1 MRKNNG
7 FGDTKAI
14 LHQMND
20 FNVYQVTDSDLEQI
34 ESGSNSDLY
43 LEIALCSIS
52 VFASFLCTLLTLDFN
67 NNNTKE
73 YPIYVIVTIISAIA
87 AVVFLLLWYRNRRNA
102 RSIIDKIKSQK
113 VVEE

>member
-52 VFASFLCTLLTLDFN
+52 VFASFLCTLLTLDFKD
-67 NNNTKE
+67 NTKV
-73 YPIYVIVTIISAIA
+73 YSFYITVAILSAIT
-87 AVVFLLLWYRNRRNA
+87 AVVFLLLWHRNRRNA

>member
-52 VFASFLCTLLTLDFN
+52 VFASFLCTLLTLDFKD
-67 NNNTKE
+67 NTKE
-73 YPIYVIVTIISAIA
+73 YPIYVIVTIVSAIA
-87 AVVFLLLWYRNRRNA
+87 AVVFLLLWHRNRRNA